1 MQLHPQT
8 RINRRAHLNRE
19 DQMHSSDYRRSP
31 FFSTGFLKRLQKM
44 IRTERGRATELEQAI
59 ERVLQRISAIFAARE
74 R

>member
-1 MQLHPQT
+1 
-8 RINRRAHLNRE
+8 
-19 DQMHSSDYRRSP
+19 MHSSDYGRSP